1 MNLAGRTCHVFR
13 QISPEPAA
21 GRVVIF
27 QRLGKGLISG
37 AVQIACIEPV
47 VLPPKLPAGPFQ
59 IRLIFSE

>member
-1 MNLAGRTCHVFR
+1 MNLAGRTGHVFR
-13 QISPEPAA
+13 QISPERAA
-21 GRVVIF
+21 GRVVVF
-27 QRLGKGLISG
+27 QRQGKGLTNG